1 MLLDKFAEKYEVV
14 QVSEG
19 AEELTPSQT
28 KLLAEVVKLSKDM
41 LSLAQA
47 GDWDEVAELELIRR
61 DALGRCFDR
70 PILDHDSSLIAEALA
85 VILHL
90 NEELMSVLTIARE
103 QTQEEGLIYR
113 KGRVA
118 VTQYQDVDA
127 N

>member
-28 KLLAEVVKLSKDM
+28 KLLAEVVKLTKDM

-61 DALGRCFDR
+61 DALGQCFDR
-70 PILDHDSSLIAEALA
+70 PILDHDSPLIAEALA

-103 QTQEEGLIYR
+103 QTQEEGLVYR

-118 VTQYQDVDA
+118 VTQYQDIDA
-127 N
+127 S

>member
-14 QVSEG
+14 QVFED
-19 AEELTPSQT
+19 AKELTPSQT
-28 KLLAEVVKLSKDM
+28 KLLAEVVKLTKDM
-41 LSLAQA
+41 LSLARA

-61 DALGRCFDR
+61 DALGQCFDR

-103 QTQEEGLIYR
+103 QTQEDSLIYR

-118 VTQYQDVDA
+118 VAQYQDVDA
-127 N
+127 S

>member
-1 MLLDKFAEKYEVV
+1 MLLGNFTVKYEVAE
-14 QVSEG
+14 VSEG
-19 AEELTPSQT
+19 AEELTHSQT
-28 KLLAEVVKLSKDM
+28 KLLAEVIKLTEDM
-41 LSLAQA
+41 FSLARA
-47 GDWDEVAELELIRR
+47 SDWDGVAELELIRR
-61 DALGRCFDR
+61 NALGRCFDR

-113 KGRVA
+113 KGRAA

-127 N
+127 S

>member
-1 MLLDKFAEKYEVV
+1 VLLDKFAEKYEVV

-28 KLLAEVVKLSKDM
+28 KLLAEVVKLTKDM

>member
-19 AEELTPSQT
+19 ATELTPSQT
-28 KLLAEVVKLSKDM
+28 KLLAEVVKLTEDM
-41 LSLAQA
+41 LSFARA
-47 GDWDEVAELELIRR
+47 DDWDEVAELEPIRR
-61 DALGRCFDR
+61 DALSRCFDR

-90 NEELMSVLTIARE
+90 NEELVSVLTIARE
-103 QTQEEGLIYR
+103 QSLEESLVYR
-113 KGRVA
+113 KRRVA

-127 N
+127 S

>member
-28 KLLAEVVKLSKDM
+28 KLLAEVVKLTKDM